1 MKKELRQ
8 KIKDAEKAFLAN
20 HVFPKRRRAVSCR
33 QLTGKYSKY
42 TILDEREDRDTH
54 MVFTHPT
61 HKYLK
66 FVKEHASNDFAKL
79 RAEANGDEI
88 RFKYLRK

>member
-1 MKKELRQ
+1 
-8 KIKDAEKAFLAN
+8 
-20 HVFPKRRRAVSCR
+20 
-33 QLTGKYSKY
+33 
-42 TILDEREDRDTH
+42 